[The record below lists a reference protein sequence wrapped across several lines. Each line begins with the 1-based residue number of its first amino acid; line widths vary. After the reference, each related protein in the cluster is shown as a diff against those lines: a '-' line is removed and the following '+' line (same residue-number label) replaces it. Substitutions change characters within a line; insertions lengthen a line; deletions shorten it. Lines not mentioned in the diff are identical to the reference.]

1 MSAMSNFDLLDF
13 EERQGRGSDATSRKK
28 ANNAKTVKQEKLEAG
43 RKVAHHW
50 DTVGLEEEEQPR
62 QLHLVEAEP
71 EEAEQDDLENIVEP
85 EVIEETE
92 DPAHAIHDFL
102 DDEDGLDLKLED
114 EFGMTIKT
122 RSSTEESD
130 AANLDYANFEFGA
143 DDSLRMYLREIGR
156 YPLLTFEREVELAKR
171 VKAGDEEAAQTLANS
186 NLRLVVSV
194 AKKYM
199 NRGMSL
205 QDLIQEG
212 NIGLMRAVDKFDYT
226 KGFKFSTYATW
237 WIRQAITR
245 AIADQARTVRLP
257 VHLVEAIAR
266 MERTRRSL
274 MMELQRE
281 PTPTELARELG
292 IPEEKVVDMIK
303 HKGQA
308 ISLETPVGDESDS
321 TLGDFVQD
329 DSQESPADAAARQL
343 LIEQIDTA
351 LSSLNARERRVI
363 EMRFGLQGQP
373 PRTLEEIGKEFG
385 VTRERIRQLEGLA
398 LRKLRHPS
406 RAKALKDY
414 ASGM

>member
-1 MSAMSNFDLLDF
+1 MSARTNLKLLDF
-13 EERQGRGSDATSRKK
+13 QDEQDQVAALATPSGKK
-28 ANNAKTVKQEKLEAG
+28 KIKAETGEKG
-43 RKVAHHW
+43 GKSIRHW
-50 DTVGLEEEEQPR
+50 DEENDAPR
-62 QLHLVEAEP
+62 QLYLMNRDEDEDEDADAPEVTAEP
-71 EEAEQDDLENIVEP
+71 QVLDDLEDPV
-85 EVIEETE
+85 VDFLETE
-92 DPAHAIHDFL
+92 DDN
-102 DDEDGLDLKLED
+102 LDLKLESD
-114 EFGMTIKT
+114 YGVSVRP
-122 RSSTEESD
+122 RSSAEEVDTTTLDYS
-130 AANLDYANFEFGA
+130 NLDFGA

-156 YPLLTFEREVELAKR
+156 YPLISFEQEINLAKR
-171 VKAGDEEAAQTLANS
+171 VEKGDQDAVQTLANS

-212 NIGLMRAVDKFDYT
+212 NIGLMRAVEKYDYT

-266 MERTRRSL
+266 MERTRRTL
-274 MMELQRE
+274 LMELQRE
-281 PTPTELARELG
+281 PTPGELARELG
-292 IPEEKVVDMIK
+292 LSEDKVVDMIK
-303 HKGQA
+303 HKGQT

-329 DSQESPADAAARQL
+329 ESQESPMEAAARQL
-343 LIEQIDTA
+343 LIEQIDDA

-363 EMRFGLQGQP
+363 EMRFGLQGEQ
-373 PRTLEEIGKEFG
+373 PRTLEEIGREFG

-406 RAKALKDY
+406 RAKALKDF
-414 ASGM
+414 ASGMM